1 MAEREGVPQAVAQ
14 FLTTEHFALQTAKTT
29 TTTEINGRMQS
40 YLSLLSAVILAL
52 AFIAQLTEMSS
63 TFYGFAL
70 VLLPLVYFL
79 GVATMERVDQI
90 WNEWMLY
97 QMGMNRIRHFYLEV
111 APELERYF
119 VLPTADDRTSTLAPT
134 GVERSRWN
142 WMTGIS
148 GMIAAVNSLVAGVLA
163 GLTAY
168 QAGAPAAL
176 AWPAGV
182 VGFAAS
188 LALLR
193 TMELRSRRRHQAS
206 FKSEFPAEE
215 SERSAPS

>member
-1 MAEREGVPQAVAQ
+1 VAQ
-14 FLTTEHFALQTAKTT
+14 REEVPDAVVQFLATEHFALQTAKTT

-52 AFIAQLTEMSS
+52 AFIAQVTEMSS

-79 GVATMERVDQI
+79 GVTTMERVDQI

-119 VLPTADDRTSTLAPT
+119 VLPTTDDRTSTLAPT

-163 GLTAY
+163 GLTAH
-168 QAGAPAAL
+168 QAGAPAVV

-182 VGFAAS
+182 LGFAVS
-188 LALLR
+188 LMLLR
-193 TMELRSRRRHQAS
+193 TMELRARRRHQTLI
-206 FKSEFPAEE
+206 KPEFPAEH
-215 SERSAPS
+215 SRG